1 MNNYNAS
8 LNTQSKEITAQA
20 LELLLKTLNGYD
32 VLSSDQYVLARKGGE
47 FSTYTKQALLS
58 SGSDKSKLWQIAM
71 ASAPVSE
78 VDKIKNVIRNSR
90 QISQP
95 VKLAMEVTGAGAY
108 TMLDELYNN
117 GKYSEMFRSVC
128 SCATPEQLGHCEKQ
142 VANTGIPELSEF
154 VIVTENNL
162 SKRQQS
168 VRASQPRTRS
178 SAATQRLI

>member
-20 LELLLKTLNGYD
+20 LELLLKTLNGYE
-32 VLSSDQYVLARKGGE
+32 VLSNDQYVLTRKGSD
-47 FSTYTKQALLS
+47 FTTYTKQSLQS
-58 SGSDKSKLWQIAM
+58 SGADKSKLWQMAM

-78 VDKIKNVIRNSR
+78 VDKIKNAIRNSK
-90 QISQP
+90 IVSQP
-95 VKLAMEVTGAGAY
+95 IKLAMDVTGAGAY
-108 TMLDELYNN
+108 AKLDELYST

-128 SCATPEQLGHCEKQ
+128 TCATSEQLAGCEKQ

-162 SKRQQS
+162 PKRETA
-168 VRASQPRTRS
+168 RISQPRTRGA
-178 SAATQRLI
+178 AATQRLI